1 MNNKILNIK
10 TWGFFKI
17 LKQILKN
24 VVIFQTVCDSKEK
37 RRILALIRK

>member
-1 MNNKILNIK
+1 MSDEYLDFKRK

-24 VVIFQTVCDSKEK
+24 VVINIPNDM
-37 RRILALIRK
+37 

>member
-1 MNNKILNIK
+1 MNNQILIKRK

-24 VVIFQTVCDSKEK
+24 DVINIPNDMRFE
-37 RRILALIRK
+37 RKATNTCV